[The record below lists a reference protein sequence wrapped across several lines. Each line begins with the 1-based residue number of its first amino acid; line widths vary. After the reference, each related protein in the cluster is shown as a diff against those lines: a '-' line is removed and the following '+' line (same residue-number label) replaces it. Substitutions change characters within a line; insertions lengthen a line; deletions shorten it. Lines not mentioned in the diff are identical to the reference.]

1 LIENSRKKQNVKIV
15 KRKGLSQEEKI
26 RAMNRI
32 IVFLTFVVFIAFGCN
47 RGRIFEKNVKFSD
60 RIWNKDSAAVFDFEI
75 TDINSDY
82 KFYFNLRNT
91 ILYPYQNI
99 YLSYSLEDTLGN
111 VYDSDLTNINLFD
124 SKTGKPFGN
133 GMGDI
138 FDHQYLVI
146 EDYQFN
152 NPGLY
157 QFRIKHYMRMDS
169 LPEIMSVGLRIERSM
184 SQ

>member
-1 LIENSRKKQNVKIV
+1 MQKIIPWLILIV
-15 KRKGLSQEEKI
+15 I
-26 RAMNRI
+26 VTYACNPNRI
-32 IVFLTFVVFIAFGCN
+32 YE
-47 RGRIFEKNVKFSD
+47 RNVKFSD
-60 RIWNKDSAAVFDFEI
+60 RIWNKDSAAIFMFEI
-75 TDINSDY
+75 VDINTDY

-99 YLSYSLEDTLGN
+99 YLTYSMEDTLGN

-124 SKTGKPFGN
+124 SKTGEPFGS

-152 NPGLY
+152 NPGTYL
-157 QFRIKHYMRMDS
+157 FRIKQYMRMDS
-169 LPEIMSVGLRIERSM
+169 LPEIMSVGLRIEKSVNK
-184 SQ
+184 

>member
-1 LIENSRKKQNVKIV
+1 
-15 KRKGLSQEEKI
+15 
-26 RAMNRI
+26 MNRI
-32 IVFLTFVVFIAFGCN
+32 IFFIIVVIFIASGCN

-60 RIWNKDSAAVFDFEI
+60 RIWNKDSAAIFDFEI

-169 LPEIMSVGLRIERSM
+169 LPEIMSVGLRVERSM

>member
-1 LIENSRKKQNVKIV
+1 
-15 KRKGLSQEEKI
+15 
-26 RAMNRI
+26 MNRLLPWLF
-32 IVFLTFVVFIAFGCN
+32 IVIFVAFSCE
-47 RGRIFEKNVKFSD
+47 RTRIYERNVKFTD
-60 RIWNKDSAAVFDFEI
+60 RIWNKDTAALFNFEI
-75 TDINSDY
+75 TDINTNY

-111 VYDSDLTNINLFD
+111 VYDSDLTNINLFHN
-124 SKTGKPFGN
+124 KTGEPYGS

-152 NPGLY
+152 NPGMYL
-157 QFRIKHYMRMDS
+157 FRIKQYMRMDS
-169 LPEIMSVGLRIERSM
+169 LPEIMSVGLRIERSIN
-184 SQ
+184 Q

>member
-1 LIENSRKKQNVKIV
+1 
-15 KRKGLSQEEKI
+15 
-26 RAMNRI
+26 MNRI
-32 IVFLTFVVFIAFGCN
+32 LLFLIIGIFVYSGCN
-47 RGRIFEKNVKFSD
+47 RNRIFERNVKFED
-60 RIWNKDSAAVFDFEI
+60 RIWNKDTAAVFNFEI
-75 TDINSDY
+75 ADINADY
-82 KFYFNLRNT
+82 AFYFNIRNT

-111 VYDSDLTNINLFD
+111 IYDSDLANINLFD
-124 SKTGKPFGN
+124 SKTGKPFGS

-152 NPGLY
+152 NPGMY
-157 QFRIKHYMRMDS
+157 SFKIRQYMRMDS
-169 LPEIMSVGLRIERSM
+169 LPEIMSVGLRIERSV

>member
-1 LIENSRKKQNVKIV
+1 MHKIIPWLLLV
-15 KRKGLSQEEKI
+15 IFVSFACGR
-26 RAMNRI
+26 NRI
-32 IVFLTFVVFIAFGCN
+32 YE
-47 RGRIFEKNVKFSD
+47 RNVKFSD
-60 RIWNKDSAAVFDFEI
+60 RIWNKDSAALFDFEI
-75 TDINSDY
+75 TDINANY

-111 VYDSDLTNINLFD
+111 VYDSDLTNINLFN

-152 NPGLY
+152 NPGMYL
-157 QFRIKHYMRMDS
+157 FRIKQYMRMDS
-169 LPEIMSVGLRIERSM
+169 LPEIMSVGLRIERLNN
-184 SQ
+184 Q

>member
-1 LIENSRKKQNVKIV
+1 MSRILI
-15 KRKGLSQEEKI
+15 
-26 RAMNRI
+26 
-32 IVFLTFVVFIAFGCN
+32 FLIFSIFIAFGCN
-47 RGRIFEKNVKFSD
+47 RTRIFENNVKFSN

-75 TDINSDY
+75 TDINTDY

-111 VYDSDLTNINLFD
+111 VYDSDLTNINLFN
-124 SKTGKPFGN
+124 SKTGKPYGS

-146 EDYQFN
+146 ENYQFN

-157 QFRIKHYMRMDS
+157 QFRIKQYMRMDS
-169 LPEIMSVGLRIERSM
+169 LPEIMSVGLRVERSI